1 MIPIDALLHNLVIP
15 DFWQQGAVHALRQG
29 KDVVVHAPTG
39 AGKTYIFELLY
50 PALRGQAVFT
60 VPTRALAN
68 DKLAEWRAR
77 GWEVGIA
84 TGDLAL
90 NLSARVIVATLET
103 QKGKFIQRAGPRL
116 LVVDEYQMIGDV
128 ARGVNYELALA
139 LAPAHTQLL
148 LLSGSVGNPQAVVDW
163 LRRIG
168 RDAVLISHPERPV
181 PLEEIDLLAL
191 PNRAPSQVRG
201 WWPRL
206 ITNALRA
213 DLGPVLMFAPRRNAA
228 EELAQQLASAL
239 PPDQPLSLTPEQLS
253 LAGPRLAKLLSARV
267 AYHHSGLSYAQRAG
281 LIEPLAKNG
290 QLRVVVATMGLA
302 AGINFSMRS
311 VAVTGTSYKAGY
323 FEQQIQPD
331 ELLQMFGRAGR
342 RGLDE
347 TGYALITDKPPRLL
361 DARPRQLRRA
371 NPVDW
376 PTLMAVMQGASLSG
390 ADPFEAALE
399 LNRRL
404 FTPIEIPLGVEHSRT
419 TGPMPCGL
427 WVDME
432 RARFARRNVVEIL
445 NSRGEWE
452 PRAAEARE
460 VGLGEVLVFEHDRWR
475 PALSL
480 AHTLYP
486 FRFGTLCKLEGGQQK
501 RYGREVHIG
510 TRRGEGI
517 LSLAPWL
524 RRQINMARVDQAAL
538 KSEIIPRLVPLYKA
552 ASASHT
558 TDSLAS
564 KEANGSSSLGTTAP
578 LPHAPTRNPSFG
590 NPPPPR
596 SRESSP
602 APSPLP
608 GTPPSPQPPPSPQNQ
623 TPQNPTLAALVPRG
637 EQLFARFSFHEEPT
651 RAWIDSHGAALVDPP
666 ERRDLPPACQG
677 CVELE
682 WCTSVD
688 ISASPAFAWRQ
699 LGLIEPDGRPTRRG
713 ILFSYFHHGEGLAV
727 AAALEDE
734 SYSMD
739 DLVFDLANLRA
750 GPRFAG
756 DDSPYGGRLGALC
769 QQTYRRADFPGY
781 LEMGVPVDYG
791 AGASEVVREMV
802 EHQTPRQKMLTES
815 LRQGDLERALIE
827 WRSLLRHITW
837 APDYDWNR
845 WRDLKA
851 AAALYVESTQS
862 PSLDDLPPLTN
873 AQRQRMIR

>member
-1 MIPIDALLHNLVIP
+1 MIGIDALLHQLVIP

-50 PALRGQAVFT
+50 PNLRGQAVFT

-77 GWEVGIA
+77 GWDVGIA

-90 NLSARVIVATLET
+90 NLHAKVIVATLET

-116 LVVDEYQMIGDV
+116 LVVDEYQMIGDAV
-128 ARGVNYELALA
+128 RGVNYELALA

-148 LLSGSVGNPQAVVDW
+148 LLSGSVANPQAVVDW

-168 RDAVLISHPERPV
+168 RDAVLISHAERPV

-191 PNRAPSQVRG
+191 PNRAASHVRG

-213 DLGPVLMFAPRRNAA
+213 ELGPILMFAPRRNAA

-239 PPDQPLSLTPEQLS
+239 PPDQPLTLTPEQQS
-253 LAGPRLAKLLSARV
+253 IAGPRLGKLLSARV

-311 VAVTGTSYKAGY
+311 VVVTATTYKAGF

-347 TGYALITDKPPRLL
+347 TGYALITDKPPRLM
-361 DARPRQLRRA
+361 DARARQLRRA

-376 PTLMAVMQGASLSG
+376 PTLIAVMQGACASNVE
-390 ADPFEAALE
+390 PFSAALE

-404 FTPIEIPLGVEHSRT
+404 FTPVEIPLGVEHCRL
-419 TGPMPCGL
+419 TGPMPCNL
-427 WVDME
+427 SVDME

-452 PRAAEARE
+452 PRAGESKE
-460 VGLGEVLVFEHDRWR
+460 VRLGDAWILDHGRWR
-475 PALSL
+475 PALSI
-480 AHTLYP
+480 AHTLHP
-486 FRFGTLCKLEGGQQK
+486 FRFGVLCKLEVGEKK
-501 RYGREVHIG
+501 RYGRELHIG
-510 TRRGEGI
+510 TRRGEGT
-517 LSLAPWL
+517 LALAPWL
-524 RRQINMARVDQAAL
+524 RKLLKLSRVDKAAL
-538 KSEIIPRLVPLYKA
+538 EADIIPRLATLYKA
-552 ASASHT
+552 AALIHEPE
-558 TDSLAS
+558 SLV
-564 KEANGSSSLGTTAP
+564 AP
-578 LPHAPTRNPSFG
+578 AAPII
-590 NPPPPR
+590 
-596 SRESSP
+596 
-602 APSPLP
+602 
-608 GTPPSPQPPPSPQNQ
+608 
-623 TPQNPTLAALVPRG
+623 QNPRLAAIIPRG
-637 EQLFARFSFHEEPT
+637 EQLFARFNFDDNPI
-651 RAWIDSHGAALVDPP
+651 RAWVDSHGMALVEPP
-666 ERRDLPPACQG
+666 ERRELPIPCQG
-677 CVELE
+677 CPELPWCSSVEIVL
-682 WCTSVD
+682 
-688 ISASPAFAWRQ
+688 SPAFAWRR
-699 LGLIEPDGRPTRRG
+699 LGLIEPDGHPTRRG
-713 ILFSYFHHGEGLAV
+713 ILFSFFHHGEGLAV

-734 SYSMD
+734 RYPMD
-739 DLVFDLANLRA
+739 ELVFDLANLRA
-750 GPRFAG
+750 GPRFSG
-756 DDSPYGGRLGALC
+756 DDSPYGGRLGGLC
-769 QQTYRRADFPGY
+769 QQTYRRADLPGY
-781 LEMGVPVDYG
+781 LEMGVPADYG
-791 AGASEVVREMV
+791 AGASEIVREMV

-827 WRSLLRHITW
+827 WRSLLRHIIW
-837 APDYDWNR
+837 APDYDWSR
-845 WRDLKA
+845 WRDLKEA
-851 AAALYVESTQS
+851 AARYVEATHS
-862 PSLDDLPPLTN
+862 PGLEELPPLTN
-873 AQRQRMIR
+873 AQRSTTRSR